1 MRKVLAWVW
10 ENFKLGVTPLIL
22 LIIIRLTIAWLSP
35 LALRWGSLLLK
46 FRIVN
51 LVAVD
56 VSLNLLILSAAIV
69 IFGYL
74 RQLEWFQEFILI
86 FLKVPIVGLPIYK
99 VLSVK
104 PFTLV
109 EVRTVWGPTPEE
121 SCWEYAILLGEEKEE
136 LPDRKLTW
144 YRAHTLGLGSGK
156 LFSRVGR
163 LNIRFLSKKEQK
175 RSWLLVMTMGFYDSD
190 DDKKSA
196 D

>member
-1 MRKVLAWVW
+1 MKKVFAWLW
-10 ENFKLGVTPLIL
+10 DNFKLGVTPLIL
-22 LIIIRLTIAWLSP
+22 LIIIWIAIAWLSP
-35 LALRWGSLLLK
+35 LVLRWGSLLLK
-46 FRIVN
+46 FHIVN

-56 VSLNLLILSAAIV
+56 VSLNLLILSLAIM

-74 RQLEWFQEFILI
+74 RKLEWFQKFICI

-104 PFTLV
+104 PFILV

-121 SCWEYAILLGEEKEE
+121 SCWEYAILLGEEEEE
-136 LPDRKLTW
+136 LPDRKLIW
-144 YRAHTLGLGSGK
+144 YRAHTLGMGSGK

-175 RSWLLVMTMGFYDSD
+175 RAWLLVMTMGFYDSN
-190 DDKKSA
+190 
-196 D
+196 